1 MGETDYMCLALK
13 CKSQSK
19 KQHFSIHILIL
30 AVWELKNAATTA
42 LLLSND
48 IDIVN
53 RIFSNN
59 WVTMQ
64 VGENYKGGQMF
75 TIQYK

>member
-1 MGETDYMCLALK
+1 MCLALK

-53 RIFSNN
+53 RILSNN
-59 WVTMQ
+59 
-64 VGENYKGGQMF
+64 
-75 TIQYK
+75 

>member
-1 MGETDYMCLALK
+1 MYKYSWVRLIIYPDCLALK

-48 IDIVN
+48 I
-53 RIFSNN
+53 S
-59 WVTMQ
+59 M
-64 VGENYKGGQMF
+64 
-75 TIQYK
+75 